1 MWDDECADASSD
13 GASCSLD
20 ALQRRAKVQPAED
33 LSMLCS
39 RAASVCRDSDDD
51 GAEHLTVRKL
61 RAVLAVANSTL
72 QAFLGA
78 TGLHLLEEDLVPC
91 KVLCEA
97 SAALV
102 QKYGVKLPPAPDVGC
117 FRNAAG
123 KDLCN
128 VDLSSASLKTRF
140 NLEDEDVME
149 GIAPKRR
156 LSVRHVPVRWQNP
169 FQYSFEKEVQ
179 TYSEELALR
188 ILYMFHVYPR
198 AFNTFVASKDAAP
211 EDWHDKLANFN
222 LVARVF
228 IVNAIRNLRLH
239 KTQDSLSVWFGRAAL
254 GDNLEDTRREI
265 LRILN
270 SAVHV
275 MDSAEFMYNHSACDE
290 DTFAFVFPSGSDGV
304 PELQGSFRKNQK
316 GQYVIYVCP
325 LTVYAESMGLLAEA
339 VQTMV
344 HESSHHE
351 FAYTDDV
358 YSCSRSHYLWL
369 QVDGLLALNG
379 STCSG
384 SLKPRYSIG
393 GMSCSVPGHE
403 ILQLSNWTR
412 QRYEVGLWNDPKCPA
427 NMIPIKTAEECRG
440 ASELVGLDFKKE
452 ENATDFPQGCYH
464 MDIGNFEG
472 VYFNNG
478 NGTNGANG
486 RGSQMLCQTLPT
498 LPEVG
503 NLSGCP
509 PKYSI
514 RRPGHGCELALPF
527 EIAEPNMTR
536 CPDDLAHVVK
546 VSYCL
551 EAGDI
556 FGLTYGGHIASE
568 NYPYG
573 CFKDLQSNFIT
584 FNILEGSANSQASLV
599 CRQPFSFNVFDPRL
613 MYTMTALRFSQ
624 DGDAALFSLQD
635 MAFNAD
641 HCSMAYGKYKCKAL
655 AKRNALKAL
664 LNADSFAY
672 YVMDAGA
679 PE

>member
-1 MWDDECADASSD
+1 MDDSYDVGGRGTW
-13 GASCSLD
+13 GASVWGQE
-20 ALQRRAKVQPAED
+20 LQ
-33 LSMLCS
+33 M
-39 RAASVCRDSDDD
+39 
-51 GAEHLTVRKL
+51 
-61 RAVLAVANSTL
+61 
-72 QAFLGA
+72 
-78 TGLHLLEEDLVPC
+78 
-91 KVLCEA
+91 
-97 SAALV
+97 
-102 QKYGVKLPPAPDVGC
+102 
-117 FRNAAG
+117 
-123 KDLCN
+123 
-128 VDLSSASLKTRF
+128 LSSHR
-140 NLEDEDVME
+140 
-149 GIAPKRR
+149 
-156 LSVRHVPVRWQNP
+156 
-169 FQYSFEKEVQ
+169 
-179 TYSEELALR
+179 
-188 ILYMFHVYPR
+188 FHVYPR

-239 KTQDSLSVWFGRAAL
+239 KTQDWDGL
-254 GDNLEDTRREI
+254 GMNSRE
-265 LRILN
+265 
-270 SAVHV
+270 ST
-275 MDSAEFMYNHSACDE
+275 FMYNHSACDE

-325 LTVYAESMGLLAEA
+325 LTVYAENMGLLAEA

-358 YSCSRSHYLWL
+358 YSCGRSHYLWL
-369 QVDGLLALNG
+369 QVDGLLGLNG
-379 STCSG
+379 SACSG

-393 GMSCSVPGHE
+393 GMSCNVPGHE

-412 QRYEVGLWNDPKCPA
+412 QRYEVGLWDDHKCPA
-427 NMIPIKTAEECRG
+427 NMIPIETPEECRV
-440 ASELVGLDFKKE
+440 ASELVGLDFKKDTAE
-452 ENATDFPQGCYH
+452 ENETDFPQGCYH

-478 NGTNGANG
+478 NGTNGQ
-486 RGSQMLCQTLPT
+486 GSQMLCQTLPT
-498 LPEVG
+498 LPELLEAG

-546 VSYCL
+546 VSHCL

-568 NYPYG
+568 HYPYG
-573 CFKDLQSNFIT
+573 CFKDLQNNFIT
-584 FNILEGSANSQASLV
+584 FNILEGSANSQASL
-599 CRQPFSFNVFDPRL
+599 VFDPRL

-641 HCSMAYGKYKCKAL
+641 HCSMAYGKYKCKVL

-672 YVMDAGA
+672 YASVDFADKKSGRTALHWASRQGHLEVVQWLLAEHQIPVDVRTKDDTTPFQLAAWGGHVPLCAWLLSQKADLHHRNSWFCLAHHFAALAGMSDCCKWLHQQGVDLGA
-679 PE
+679 TNSQGHNALHKAAYGGHAALCAWLQENADLDPHQKDVRGQTCAALAKKAGFEDLSCQLSFQDRQPHKII